1 MAVKASDI
9 PFGSAAAPPSDVAER
24 LFRDRG
30 DQRYSLTLLPARIEF
45 FVDRLRRER
54 NELTGELTVTLP
66 ETTPGARTINGIV
79 SSGDMNFS
87 SVQARGTRAKLL
99 ADRANLSGLDWH
111 GYLEEFCLRV
121 IAAERNGK
129 PAVVLADMDPGDD
142 ADDDSGVWD
151 VDGFPVLQQLPMI
164 IFGDS
169 GSGKSYY
176 VLYLAGCLAKMGVN
190 VLYCDWEF
198 SEREHRKRLQ
208 RLFNPMPKNIFY
220 VRCDGP
226 MVHQVDR
233 LQKMIREHKIRF
245 VIADSVGFAGDGPA
259 ESQETA
265 AKYYRALRQLNVGS
279 LNVAHMPKARDDGSE
294 PSVFGSTFWRAG
306 ARSVWFCDKAALNPP
321 GELRFGLHHR
331 KTNVGELLK
340 SRGYKLVWD
349 RAVTR
354 LEKIDLEAV
363 DELAAQLPPL
373 ARMKRLLASGEAMT
387 PKAIGEEL
395 NLPPTTV
402 RSVLSRHKSQFIKLG
417 LKYGL
422 KANDT
427 EDGELF

>member
-30 DQRYSLTLLPARIEF
+30 DQRYSLTLRPANIEF

-66 ETTPGARTINGIV
+66 ESTPGARTINGIV

-121 IAAERNGK
+121 IAAERHGK
-129 PAVVLADMDPGDD
+129 PAIILSDLVTDSEDD
-142 ADDDSGVWD
+142 EDAGFWD
-151 VDGFPVLQQLPMI
+151 IEGFRMPKELPMI
-164 IFGDS
+164 VFGS
-169 GSGKSYY
+169 GGSGKSMF
-176 VLYLAGCLAKMGVN
+176 VLYLAGRLAQMGVN
-190 VLYCDWEF
+190 VLYADWEF
-198 SEREHRKRLQ
+198 SDREHFKRLK
-208 RLFNPMPKNIFY
+208 RLFQPMPKIFY
-220 VRCDGP
+220 ARCDSP
-226 MVHQVDR
+226 LPHQVDR
-233 LQKMIREHKIRF
+233 LSKMIREHKIGYM
-245 VIADSVGFAGDGPA
+245 ICDSVGFAADGPA

-265 AKYYRALRQLNVGS
+265 AKHYKALRQLNVGS
-279 LNVAHMPKARDDGSE
+279 MNVAHMPKARDDGSE
-294 PSVFGSTFWRAG
+294 SSVFGSAFWVNG
-306 ARSVWFCDKAALNPP
+306 ARSVWFCDKSSQNPP

-331 KTNVGELLK
+331 KTNLGKLQSSL
-340 SRGYKLVWD
+340 GYKFVFD

-354 LEKIDLEAV
+354 LETIDVKSV

-373 ARMKRLLASGEAMT
+373 DRMKRLLAGGEPLT
-387 PKAIGEEL
+387 PKTIGEEL

-422 KANDT
+422 KAADDG
-427 EDGELF
+427 DGELF

>member
-1 MAVKASDI
+1 ML
-9 PFGSAAAPPSDVAER
+9 GSA
-24 LFRDRG
+24 
-30 DQRYSLTLLPARIEF
+30 Q
-45 FVDRLRRER
+45 
-54 NELTGELTVTLP
+54 
-66 ETTPGARTINGIV
+66 
-79 SSGDMNFS
+79 
-87 SVQARGTRAKLL
+87 
-99 ADRANLSGLDWH
+99 
-111 GYLEEFCLRV
+111 LE
-121 IAAERNGK
+121 
-129 PAVVLADMDPGDD
+129 AVVAGGQFGPSAESFQGGEWGRISAVSYIRTGHYYDLWVPGYENYS
-142 ADDDSGVWD
+142 AQGLWHHN
-151 VDGFPVLQQLPMI
+151 
-164 IFGDS
+164 
-169 GSGKSYY
+169 SGKSYY

-279 LNVAHMPKARDDGSE
+279 LNVAHMPKAREDGSE

-373 ARMKRLLASGEAMT
+373 ARMKRLLASGEPMT

-422 KANDT
+422 KASDT